1 MDIHL
6 KFNTVNNNDGLG
18 ETKEIHFNG
27 RVVSVINPKHMGM
40 SVICSRIYDLLFSFK
55 MCCIV
60 MLFEKSLYAKLACA
74 S

>member
-40 SVICSRIYDLLFSFK
+40 SVICSSFVGFVNLLVVLI
-55 MCCIV
+55 C
-60 MLFEKSLYAKLACA
+60 
-74 S
+74 

>member
-40 SVICSRIYDLLFSFK
+40 SVICSRIYDLLFYF
-55 MCCIV
+55 I
-60 MLFEKSLYAKLACA
+60 MLLKC
-74 S
+74 